1 MINHAALE
9 PILDPPPLIQRV
21 GRLLR
26 RNDGASAAEFAM
38 ILPLL
43 LLFLFGIVQY
53 GIMFFAY
60 NNMSNAAREGARAM
74 AVGEVDAAGAQT
86 LAGSYLVGWTQDDA
100 IIAADT
106 ITQAEIDFARVRI
119 SVPGAKAGV
128 VDYGPSPATI
138 SATVLMRI
146 E

>member
-1 MINHAALE
+1 MRRSNGSSSPSLSRPFKLVGHAM
-9 PILDPPPLIQRV
+9 
-21 GRLLR
+21 R
-26 RNDGASAAEFAM
+26 RHDGSSAAEFAM

-43 LLFLFGIVQY
+43 MLFLFGIVQY

-74 AVGEVDAAGAQT
+74 AVGEVDATGAET
-86 LAGSYLVGWTQDDA
+86 LAENYLIGWTEDDA
-100 IIAADT
+100 TVQADT
-106 ITQAEIDFARVRI
+106 VNQSGINFARVRI
-119 SVPGAKAGV
+119 SMPGKKAGIV
-128 VDYGPSPATI
+128 EYAPSPATI